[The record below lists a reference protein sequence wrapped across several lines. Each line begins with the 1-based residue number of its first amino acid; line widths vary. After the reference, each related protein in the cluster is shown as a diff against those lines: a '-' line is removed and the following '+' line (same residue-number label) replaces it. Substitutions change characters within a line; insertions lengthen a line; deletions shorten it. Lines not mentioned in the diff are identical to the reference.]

1 VQEVELSPQFLNF
14 FQTIKEIS
22 WHYFSVIKHYRFNNF
37 LPLHQR
43 IKQYIKQHIREN
55 ITLDEIAYR
64 QNVSFNNSNFEAD
77 IAEFFIGTEKVLLV
91 KPLTFMNES
100 GRSVGPLLTYF
111 GVDEEDLIVI
121 YDDLDLEVGKIRL
134 RQKGSA
140 GGHNGIKSLI
150 AHLGTNVFPRIK
162 IGIGRPSKNDTV
174 IHHVLSTFPKETH
187 EEMLLAVKK
196 AADAALYAC
205 EGHTFVETM
214 NQFNGK

>member
-1 VQEVELSPQFLNF
+1 
-14 FQTIKEIS
+14 
-22 WHYFSVIKHYRFNNF
+22 
-37 LPLHQR
+37 
-43 IKQYIKQHIREN
+43 
-55 ITLDEIAYR
+55 
-64 QNVSFNNSNFEAD
+64 
-77 IAEFFIGTEKVLLV
+77 
-91 KPLTFMNES
+91 M
-100 GRSVGPLLTYF
+100 LTYF

-187 EEMLLAVKK
+187 GEMLLAVKK

>member
-1 VQEVELSPQFLNF
+1 M
-14 FQTIKEIS
+14 
-22 WHYFSVIKHYRFNNF
+22 
-37 LPLHQR
+37 
-43 IKQYIKQHIREN
+43 
-55 ITLDEIAYR
+55 
-64 QNVSFNNSNFEAD
+64 
-77 IAEFFIGTEKVLLV
+77 LV

-174 IHHVLSTFPKETH
+174 IHHVLSIFPKETH

>member
-1 VQEVELSPQFLNF
+1 MKVIVGLGNPGSKY
-14 FQTIKEIS
+14 KET
-22 WHYFSVIKHYRFNNF
+22 KHNIGF
-37 LPLHQR
+37 
-43 IKQYIKQHIREN
+43 

-121 YDDLDLEVGKIRL
+121 YDDLDLE
-134 RQKGSA
+134 
-140 GGHNGIKSLI
+140 
-150 AHLGTNVFPRIK
+150 TNVFPRIK

>member
-1 VQEVELSPQFLNF
+1 MKCIIGLGNPGRKYAKTRHNIGFMVVDELLRRHRWKLDKKKFNGDFAVEVF
-14 FQTIKEIS
+14 
-22 WHYFSVIKHYRFNNF
+22 H
-37 LPLHQR
+37 
-43 IKQYIKQHIREN
+43 
-55 ITLDEIAYR
+55 
-64 QNVSFNNSNFEAD
+64 
-77 IAEFFIGTEKVLLV
+77 GEKVIFLE
-91 KPLTFMNES
+91 PQTFMNES

-121 YDDLDLEVGKIRL
+121 YDDLDLEIGKIRL

>member
-1 VQEVELSPQFLNF
+1 MKVIVGLGNPGSKY
-14 FQTIKEIS
+14 KET
-22 WHYFSVIKHYRFNNF
+22 KHNIGF
-37 LPLHQR
+37 
-43 IKQYIKQHIREN
+43 
-55 ITLDEIAYR
+55 ITLDEIVYR

-174 IHHVLSTFPKETH
+174 IHHVLSIFPKETH

>member
-1 VQEVELSPQFLNF
+1 MKVIVGLGNPGSKY
-14 FQTIKEIS
+14 KET
-22 WHYFSVIKHYRFNNF
+22 KHNIGF
-37 LPLHQR
+37 
-43 IKQYIKQHIREN
+43 

-100 GRSVGPLLTYF
+100 GRSVG
-111 GVDEEDLIVI
+111 IVI